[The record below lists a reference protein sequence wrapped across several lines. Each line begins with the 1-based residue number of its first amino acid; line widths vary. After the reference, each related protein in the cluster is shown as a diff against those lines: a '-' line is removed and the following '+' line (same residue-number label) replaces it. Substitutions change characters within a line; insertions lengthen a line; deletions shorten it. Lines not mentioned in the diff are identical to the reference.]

1 MAQNPLKNRKS
12 GQRVNFTQ
20 TEEEYMKSSYHKKI
34 FESYLEESPTSVD
47 RIDRWEKYGSNSV
60 KIFYK
65 DGTKAVYHKMMRTLR
80 GIRKNNG
87 SASDWQRD
95 FRDELVERMYD
106 CGYTQQ
112 TLSEK
117 IGISQQ
123 TMSKY
128 LNKES
133 IPSGYVLSKMADA
146 LHCSMDDIG
155 RFSNR

>member
-1 MAQNPLKNRKS
+1 
-12 GQRVNFTQ
+12 
-20 TEEEYMKSSYHKKI
+20 MKSSYHKKI
-34 FESYLEESPTSVD
+34 FESYLEESPNSVD
-47 RIDRWEKYGSNSV
+47 RIDHWEKYGSNSV

-87 SASDWQRD
+87 SVSDWQRD

-112 TLSEK
+112 TLAAK

-123 TMSKY
+123 TMSNY
-128 LNKES
+128 LNKDS
-133 IPSGYVLSKMADA
+133 VPSGYVLSKMADA